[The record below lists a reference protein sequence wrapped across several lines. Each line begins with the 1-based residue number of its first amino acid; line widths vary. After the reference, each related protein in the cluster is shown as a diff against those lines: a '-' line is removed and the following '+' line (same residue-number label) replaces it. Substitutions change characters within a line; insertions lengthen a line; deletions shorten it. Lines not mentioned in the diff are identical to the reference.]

1 MSWDRLLGRLDSGH
15 DLQDEGGKPWQGRYE
30 QPVTQKQLP
39 FDWGALVFLAVDF
52 PPLLCLDERGVVGVP

>member
-1 MSWDRLLGRLDSGH
+1 MTYRMKEGSPGRGDT
-15 DLQDEGGKPWQGRYE
+15 E
-30 QPVTQKQLP
+30 QPITQKQLA